1 MSVYFGEK
9 EYQSSELS
17 KEDFYKLL
25 KNTDALPHTS
35 QPSPQSFMNVFQ
47 EAMDNGEETV
57 MITISSEL
65 SGTYQGAALAKDMLE
80 YNDCYIVDSL
90 SATVGERIL
99 VEHAVKLRDE
109 GKTAAEIVSALEALR
124 SKITICACVD
134 TLEYLHKG
142 GRISGASYAVGT
154 LAHVKPIIT
163 VTPAGKVDT
172 LGKAIG
178 KVKGIRFICER
189 LESSKP
195 DTNYPIYLVYSD
207 TRENAMRLMDNLKK
221 QGFEIP
227 EENMV
232 HIGPVI
238 GTHVVPDAFGVVYIS
253 E

>member
-1 MSVYFGEK
+1 MSVHFGET
-9 EYQSSELS
+9 EYQGSELS
-17 KEDFYKLL
+17 KENFYKLL
-25 KNTDALPHTS
+25 KNTTDFPHTS
-35 QPSPQSFMNVFQ
+35 QPSPHSFMSVFQ
-47 EAMDNGEETV
+47 DAMDNGEETV

-65 SGTYQGAALAKDMLE
+65 SGTYQGANLAKDMLE
-80 YNDCYIVDSL
+80 YEDCYIVDSL

-109 GKTAAEIVSALEALR
+109 GKTATEIVSELETLR

-163 VTPAGKVDT
+163 VTPDGKVDT

-189 LESSKP
+189 LAASKP
-195 DTNYPIYLVYSD
+195 NMNFPIYLVYTD
-207 TRENAMRLMDNLKK
+207 TRENSIRLMDNLKT
-221 QGFEIP
+221 QGLEIP
-227 EENMV
+227 EENMI

-238 GTHVVPDAFGVVYIS
+238 GTHVGPDAFGIVYIS